1 MYSYVTTE
9 ISQRE
14 GILYYNIVEEKKIS
28 KNIYCGHGYLEQ
40 KQVYHIYLCTRNSE
54 SKTQSSQ

>member
-14 GILYYNIVEEKKIS
+14 GILYYNIVEEKKNQQ
-28 KNIYCGHGYLEQ
+28 KYL
-40 KQVYHIYLCTRNSE
+40 LWSWLFRT
-54 SKTQSSQ
+54 KTSVSHLPLYAKF